1 MKKTLYCFCHKHGR
15 CTAITKIMVLSIL
28 MLIIL
33 NAMACTA
40 LAAGPLSEA
49 NLIGENSPLY
59 TLYSFFLK
67 VSIPIAAVGFAMC
80 AFSFFL
86 PNEKGYEIAKKRM
99 LNIGIAIM
107 VIFLIPSIF
116 KFASNS
122 VKNTGWRPED
132 GNTQIIN
139 NAGKSI
145 DLKTTGPT
153 PIPDGA
159 SPETT
164 QNPG

>member
-1 MKKTLYCFCHKHGR
+1 MKKNLYSFCHKHGR

-28 MLIIL
+28 MLIII

-40 LAAGPLSEA
+40 LAAGPLSDA

-67 VSIPIAAVGFAMC
+67 ISIPIAAVGFTMC
-80 AFSFFL
+80 AFSFFI

-107 VIFLIPSIF
+107 VIFLIPSIY
-116 KFASNS
+116 KFASNG
-122 VKNTGWRPED
+122 VKDIGWKPGD
-132 GNTQIIN
+132 ANTQIIE
-139 NAGKSI
+139 NAGESI
-145 DLKTTGPT
+145 DIRTVGPT
-153 PIPDGA
+153 PIPDGE
-159 SPETT
+159 SPEAT
-164 QNPG
+164 QGP